1 MGCGPLVA
9 VLVAPLVLGA
19 SAGRAAASVS
29 VERGEEG
36 WSIAAEGAR
45 LEEVLEALAAKEG
58 FDVRMQLGIER
69 RPVDVHLTDVPLD
82 TVLRRVLRR
91 RSYTI
96 SYEETED
103 GLSVSRVT
111 VLSPQDATVEA
122 SSKRKQPVVMTAAQ
136 RAAAAR
142 AAQAA
147 RLRAEAQ
154 RKAKERLERQR
165 RQRAARLEKVREARR
180 RAQARQAAAAQVPL
194 RRALWARGQ

>member
-1 MGCGPLVA
+1 M
-9 VLVAPLVLGA
+9 LGA
-19 SAGRAAASVS
+19 WAGRAAASVT
-29 VERGEEG
+29 VERSEQG

-58 FDVRMQLGIER
+58 FDVQMQLGIER
-69 RPVDVHLTDVPLD
+69 PPVDVHLSNVPLD

-111 VLSPQDATVEA
+111 VLSPQAATVEA
-122 SSKRKQPVVMTAAQ
+122 QDQRKRPVAMTAAQ

-142 AAQAA
+142 AAEEA

-154 RKAKERLERQR
+154 RKARERLEHQRRLRAERLER
-165 RQRAARLEKVREARR
+165 VREARR
-180 RAQARQAAAAQVPL
+180 RAQERQAAAAQVPL
-194 RRALWARGQ
+194 RRALWLRGQ